1 MRVLAFWTPGKVQTT
16 YKPET
21 KKGGRKAIE
30 KEIQCNRG
38 LRNKDWLGRHHSKSL
53 RWNPVALRF
62 SFYITFF
69 QFTHR
74 LSPLNTKPLI
84 CAFYP
89 LPGPCFNSWVPP
101 KTVQLSPP
109 VSLPCDQRPPYGPF
123 GDHQRAL
130 SKHRSDQGSQAFS
143 CSSYLLT
150 VKTPGSDRSAILP
163 TFLNSFIFPSTNL
176 YLKKIAFYTWN

>member
-1 MRVLAFWTPGKVQTT
+1 MKVLAFRTPGKVQTT
-16 YKPET
+16 YKLET
-21 KKGGRKAIE
+21 KKGGKKAIE

-38 LRNKDWLGRHHSKSL
+38 LRNRDWLGRHDSKSL
-53 RWNPVALRF
+53 GENPVLLHF
-62 SFYITFF
+62 SFYIPFF

-74 LSPLNTKPLI
+74 LSPLHTKALI
-84 CAFYP
+84 SAFYP
-89 LPGPCFNSWVPP
+89 LPGPCLNSSFQP

-109 VSLPCDQRPPYGPF
+109 VSLPCDQCPPHGPF
-123 GDHQRAL
+123 GGHQGPF

-163 TFLNSFIFPSTNL
+163 NFLDSFIFPSTNL
-176 YLKKIAFYTWN
+176 YLKK